1 MNWSPGVEVVLLEF
15 WRRAVTLQALP
26 ASRSVRR
33 RWLAVAACAVAA
45 VPLAACGATDNSGG
59 NSASSAAGGGGGTI
73 AYAGS
78 KLTDPFQIILTK
90 QTEQQAKTQSV
101 DLLAPTDANSD
112 PAKQAGDVTTLL
124 AKSPKAI
131 IVNPVDAKAIVP
143 AIQRANSNKVPVVT
157 VDQAPDGGDVAMV
170 VRADNVGM
178 GKTACQEM
186 GKLLNGKGTVLDLQG
201 ALTSANGRERT
212 QGFGDCMKAS
222 FPGIT
227 VVRRPTNW
235 EMEKATNAAQT
246 ILSTQKIDGIFWA
259 SDFFAPGIEKVLKSQ
274 NKWIKVGAPGH
285 IAIVGI
291 DGTADGLK
299 NIRDGYQDATV
310 SQPLDLYAK
319 YSVQYAKDAAAG
331 KKFAAGKTDHN
342 SVIEEQ
348 NGMLADLLPAPLVT
362 KKNVDDPTL
371 WANLK

>member
-1 MNWSPGVEVVLLEF
+1 MKLRSIPGLDRF
-15 WRRAVTLQALP
+15 P
-26 ASRSVRR
+26 RR
-33 RWLAVAACAVAA
+33 RLMAVAASAA
-45 VPLAACGATDNSGG
+45 AALPLAACGATDESG
-59 NSASSAAGGGGGTI
+59 SASGSGDGVSI

-78 KLTDPFQIILTK
+78 KLTDPFQILLTK
-90 QTEQQAKTQSV
+90 QTQQQAKAQGV
-101 DLLAPTDANSD
+101 GLLAPTDANSD

-124 AKSPKAI
+124 AKSPQAI

-143 AIQRANSNKVPVVT
+143 ATERANSNDVPVVT

-178 GKTACQEM
+178 GETACKEM
-186 GKLLNGKGTVLDLQG
+186 GRLLDGKGTVLDLQG

-212 QGFGDCMKAS
+212 QGFGDCMKAN

-227 VVRRPTNW
+227 VVQRPTNW

-274 NKWIKVGAPGH
+274 DKWIKAGEPGH

-291 DGTADGLK
+291 DGTADGLQ

-319 YSVQYAKDAAAG
+319 YSVQYAKEAAAG
-331 KKFAAGKTDHN
+331 KEFAAGKTDHD
-342 SVIEEQ
+342 STIEEQ
-348 NGMLADLLPAPLVT
+348 NGMLSDLLPAPLVT
-362 KKNVDDPTL
+362 KDNVDDPGL
-371 WANLK
+371 WANAK